1 MAKKDFRGNLG
12 SRKSKNIQKL
22 SDEAIEA
29 AFEESKVETKT
40 TPKPKP
46 KPKVRKKTAKPLP
59 VIEAETER
67 LYLRVPK
74 HLHDR
79 LKAISKRMGVS
90 KSAIVKQGVTVELD
104 RLEGL

>member
-40 TPKPKP
+40 TPKPK
-46 KPKVRKKTAKPLP
+46 VSKKTAKPVP
-59 VIEAETER
+59 VVEAETER

>member
-12 SRKSKNIQKL
+12 SRKSKNTQKL

-29 AFEESKVETKT
+29 AFEESKAANKT

-46 KPKVRKKTAKPLP
+46 SKKTAKPLP
-59 VIEAETER
+59 VIEVETER